1 MLDRPIDQSDI
12 DNRTLFRTR
21 GGETARV
28 VERLDDGEWPHCYW
42 KVEYSYNAPI
52 PRVTDNGYWHAYESM
67 AFEHDLISRIPTEP
81 KMESQVVVED
91 RRTGAEDEWKCIDEL
106 TSKTIFECK
115 GDTRHDVYLK
125 IYGGHSI
132 CLTNKAS
139 YHDATDWLV
148 RPLTHLRLRMI
159 LEPKPA

>member
-1 MLDRPIDQSDI
+1 MLEPPISQQDI

-21 GGETARV
+21 GGGTARV
-28 VERLDDGEWPHCYW
+28 TAGYPDLHVWIVNYG
-42 KVEYSYNAPI
+42 KNAGT
-52 PRVTDNGYWHAYESM
+52 VTRFGSASTWSVNDY
-67 AFEHDLISRIPTEP
+67 DLISRIPEP